1 MPGQHMLT
9 ARFQPIKN
17 VSPKGSLMSAIFLN
31 APQLRATLLGLS
43 IATLFSYAHA
53 YDLQQAYADAVAVD
67 PLTASA
73 NAALNVSREKLPQ
86 AKALELPVVNGSASV
101 TRQAVDSNL
110 APTRNFTAR
119 SAGINLTYPVYRAQN
134 IESIEQAKLA
144 QTVSEAQLASA
155 KQDLIVKVAQAYFDV
170 LSSQDSLAVI
180 RAQKRA
186 VSEQLQSAKRN
197 FEVGTATITDQQEAQ
212 ARADLVLFQEIA
224 GANDLET
231 KLIALATLTGKSPN
245 AMSPL
250 NSLRNNTPLA
260 GPLPAELNAWSD
272 AAKANNYAV
281 QQASIAVENAKREL
295 AKQHLSNRPTLDL
308 VGSISR
314 SENAIA
320 SSVGLTSNSAAL
332 GLQLAVP
339 LYTGG
344 VIDSRVREAAASLN
358 KNEFDLTNA
367 KNQAELAAR
376 QAYLGLNSLLNQ
388 VTALQ
393 AAEKS
398 SRLSLDSNLLGYQVG
413 VRINIDVLNAQQQVF
428 ATQRDLAKVRYDV
441 LVNGLKLKAVTASLR
456 PDDIASV
463 NGLLEIPPPAPQP
476 VSLPDLPAKN
486 VPAVLAPNLVPPA
499 VAPATAT
506 TPPKSTDRADRSKP
520 GLKDLPEKQFKG
532 RKAVK

>member
-1 MPGQHMLT
+1 
-9 ARFQPIKN
+9 
-17 VSPKGSLMSAIFLN
+17 MSAIFLN
-31 APQLRATLLGLS
+31 APHLRATLLGLS
-43 IATLFSYAHA
+43 VAAFASNGYA

-73 NAALNVSREKLPQ
+73 NAALNVSKEKLPQ
-86 AKALELPVVNGSASV
+86 AKALELPVVNGSAAIN
-101 TRQAVDSNL
+101 RQAVDSNL

-134 IESIEQAKLA
+134 IETIEQAKLA
-144 QTVSEAQLASA
+144 LTVSEAQLASA

-224 GANDLET
+224 GTNDLET
-231 KLIALATLTGKSPN
+231 KLIALATLTGKSPS

-250 NSLRNNTPLA
+250 NSLKNNAPLA
-260 GPLPAELNAWSD
+260 GPVPAELNAWSD
-272 AAKANNYAV
+272 AAKANNYTV

-320 SSVGLTSNSAAL
+320 SSVGLTSNSATL

-344 VIDSRVREAAASLN
+344 LIDSRVREAAASLN
-358 KNEFDLTNA
+358 KTEFDLTNA

-441 LVNGLKLKAVTASLR
+441 LVNGLKLKAATASLR

-463 NGLLEIPPPAPQP
+463 NGLLETPPPALQP
-476 VSLPDLPAKN
+476 VVLPNAPAITK
-486 VPAVLAPNLVPPA
+486 PA
-499 VAPATAT
+499 VAPATPSAPVLSPT
-506 TPPKSTDRADRSKP
+506 STPPSPAAPTSTDRSDRSKP
-520 GLKDLPEKQFKG
+520 GLKDLPAKQFKG
-532 RKAVK
+532 RKTVK